1 MILDKYLDKNNFH
14 HAYLLEGE
22 REQLLAEVF
31 KFLNAFKNYETIEI
45 KTDTFKIED
54 SRNLKSLAAEKSFA
68 SGKKIFIISTNSIL
82 REAQN
87 AMLKLFEEPISDTH
101 FFLIVPDIN
110 SLLKT
115 LVSRFYLISARQDL
129 AEDLAAETE
138 IQNFLVLPL
147 ARRLDFIREK
157 LARFEEKNEGAITDS
172 ARADALRFINSLE
185 FALHT
190 SMSRL
195 NLDMEMFEHIFQV
208 RKFLRMPGSSVKNLM
223 ESVALIAPVIQ

>member
-1 MILDKYLDKNNFH
+1 MMLDKYLDKNNFH

-22 REQLLAEVF
+22 RERLLAEVF
-31 KFLNAFKNYETIEI
+31 KFLNAFKNCETIEI

-87 AMLKLFEEPISDTH
+87 AMLKLFEEPIFDTH

-110 SLLKT
+110 ALTKT
-115 LVSRFYLISARQDL
+115 LISRFYVIAPRQGL
-129 AEDLAAETE
+129 EVEQKVLE
-138 IQNFLVLPL
+138 FLKMPL
-147 ARRLDFIREK
+147 TQRLDFLKNK
-157 LARFEEKNEGAITDS
+157 LVEFENEETITDS
-172 ARADALRFINSLE
+172 ARADALRFLNSLE
-185 FALHT
+185 STLHQT
-190 SMSRL
+190 IPKSTF
-195 NLDMEMFEHIFQV
+195 DIGCFEHIFKA

-223 ESVALIAPVIQ
+223 ESVALIVPVLQ